1 MTKKA
6 LFIATLLCLAACSK
20 KPTLL
25 PDGGP
30 TTEDIWRGNTTARAT
45 VTSAAVQGGYPIAA
59 LPVTT
64 VKGAQVPS
72 TISGSHLDELNQ
84 DFKEVPN
91 PKILG
96 YVYPHYSAT
105 GMPVPGY
112 FTSFRLYKV
121 NHNALMGEGAI
132 GELP

>member
-1 MTKKA
+1 MQQETDVV
-6 LFIATLLCLAACSK
+6 TRWRTNNRRYLAGEHHSAR
-20 KPTLL
+20 
-25 PDGGP
+25 DGDQCGGA
-30 TTEDIWRGNTTARAT
+30 RGIPHRCPADDHG
-45 VTSAAVQGGYPIAA
+45 QGH
-59 LPVTT
+59 
-64 VKGAQVPS
+64 PS
-72 TISGSHLDELNQ
+72 TRPTSGGHLDELNQ